1 MHARDLIKGIYNK
14 DPSILNCSEVSAI
27 LDFLEGYEDKNM
39 ELIVSREIAENLI
52 DLDAISMNE
61 EDTHFLGHKK
71 IP

>member
-1 MHARDLIKGIYNK
+1 M
-14 DPSILNCSEVSAI
+14 
-27 LDFLEGYEDKNM
+27 DFLEGYEDKNM